1 MNQIG
6 FKGYAQS
13 LGFDPIKA
21 PDLASKELE
30 QGKNEIRN
38 MERKSESDLR
48 VRQAYADSMATAYRQ
63 EADNRN
69 ENQNFET
76 QWRRGYQ
83 EAINQNNRLKTANAN
98 QNVENVSNNF
108 AALGA
113 LSQTAAKL
121 ATDYKAKKDEA
132 DEIYGQNYVIQN
144 GITPKMAFDLETG
157 EQILSQGET
166 QLNAIANQAPNAEV
180 RKTLKGLSGKKLYGA
195 IKQLAIMGGQEYP
208 IWMQE
213 NLDKEII
220 VGDRKTTLR
229 DAQMG
234 DPASR
239 EAAKTVLRNEY
250 LKRFSGI
257 DPAVAN
263 KYLYEDIR
271 RFDSQDNAQYAS
283 QRGKALEAEEDA
295 TNLETLLTNMRG
307 ADKGTAVTTWI
318 LEQAGG
324 DKTAVRAWRSKAMQ
338 LLTIAADSGR
348 FTSQDLNVLLETPV
362 SLGGAAP
369 KPFGDIYRDDVK
381 GLGDAVKKFNRVKNQ
396 EAEESEN
403 ERKESFLK
411 QFTET
416 QLALKRNFT
425 EAEIK
430 AFSDGWMRE
439 FGEQPP
445 SELQGYKTNEVF
457 QKQLGEKNLEY
468 LYANGL
474 LTSKELRSGKYAD
487 TQIIEWETR
496 AAKGDAI
503 NKVSSDARKNY
514 DNQLAATLKGALG
527 NVPGGANQNA
537 SYFPA
542 LETARRDVLRRAQ
555 GLMETG
561 ANPDTAYAQAVKEV
575 SAEIERGKT
584 GQGTYR
590 VNGTIGADGK
600 FKAEAAKDKVGFQL
614 AGDPTGALAGRTRL
628 SNMKAELRKNPGLI
642 SSKKFLLPEEAQQL
656 ASGQGIP
663 PILEALARVIPG
675 ADVIDIANAQLGPG
689 VYNLKPLQRTGANAL
704 VDMVSPEV
712 RRMLT
717 NRSSPIRAITALN
730 QTFGNGQNAYRP
742 LLDLISSQ
750 ESSNDKAG
758 GGYDAFNTGG
768 SAGGTIAYG
777 SGNTFRGQKI
787 SQMTVGQVMDLQAN
801 NDLHATGRYQII
813 RTTLRGLVQAGIAT
827 REELYSPEVQDRLGI
842 ALIKRRS
849 NRFFNNEKGVGDAV
863 AGMGAEWIG
872 LRKVPPQKLQA
883 ALELTKASLQNA
895 NFDTTGWRTGV
906 VYKVGGQGPKG
917 PKTYG
922 PHIDAKMTDNAYFD
936 RNYLDNYIEV
946 NPGSGWMPVSAGPT
960 VKGGEFGASRDGGT
974 RPHTGWDYAFPEGAQ
989 VRLKNG
995 ARVVGKRET
1004 AWGTQLS
1011 IALRDGRTVQFLHG
1025 KG

>member
-1 MNQIG
+1 
-6 FKGYAQS
+6 
-13 LGFDPIKA
+13 
-21 PDLASKELE
+21 
-30 QGKNEIRN
+30 
-38 MERKSESDLR
+38 
-48 VRQAYADSMATAYRQ
+48 
-63 EADNRN
+63 
-69 ENQNFET
+69 
-76 QWRRGYQ
+76 
-83 EAINQNNRLKTANAN
+83 
-98 QNVENVSNNF
+98 
-108 AALGA
+108 
-113 LSQTAAKL
+113 
-121 ATDYKAKKDEA
+121 
-132 DEIYGQNYVIQN
+132 
-144 GITPKMAFDLETG
+144 
-157 EQILSQGET
+157 
-166 QLNAIANQAPNAEV
+166 
-180 RKTLKGLSGKKLYGA
+180 
-195 IKQLAIMGGQEYP
+195 
-208 IWMQE
+208 
-213 NLDKEII
+213 
-220 VGDRKTTLR
+220 
-229 DAQMG
+229 
-234 DPASR
+234 
-239 EAAKTVLRNEY
+239 
-250 LKRFSGI
+250 
-257 DPAVAN
+257 
-263 KYLYEDIR
+263 
-271 RFDSQDNAQYAS
+271 
-283 QRGKALEAEEDA
+283 
-295 TNLETLLTNMRG
+295 
-307 ADKGTAVTTWI
+307 
-318 LEQAGG
+318 
-324 DKTAVRAWRSKAMQ
+324 
-338 LLTIAADSGR
+338 
-348 FTSQDLNVLLETPV
+348 
-362 SLGGAAP
+362 
-369 KPFGDIYRDDVK
+369 
-381 GLGDAVKKFNRVKNQ
+381 
-396 EAEESEN
+396 
-403 ERKESFLK
+403 
-411 QFTET
+411 
-416 QLALKRNFT
+416 
-425 EAEIK
+425 
-430 AFSDGWMRE
+430 
-439 FGEQPP
+439 
-445 SELQGYKTNEVF
+445 
-457 QKQLGEKNLEY
+457 
-468 LYANGL
+468 
-474 LTSKELRSGKYAD
+474 
-487 TQIIEWETR
+487 
-496 AAKGDAI
+496 
-503 NKVSSDARKNY
+503 
-514 DNQLAATLKGALG
+514 
-527 NVPGGANQNA
+527 
-537 SYFPA
+537 
-542 LETARRDVLRRAQ
+542 
-555 GLMETG
+555 
-561 ANPDTAYAQAVKEV
+561 
-575 SAEIERGKT
+575 
-584 GQGTYR
+584 
-590 VNGTIGADGK
+590 
-600 FKAEAAKDKVGFQL
+600 
-614 AGDPTGALAGRTRL
+614 
-628 SNMKAELRKNPGLI
+628 
-642 SSKKFLLPEEAQQL
+642 
-656 ASGQGIP
+656 
-663 PILEALARVIPG
+663 VIPG

>member
-38 MERKSESDLR
+38 MERRSESDLR

-69 ENQNFET
+69 DNQNFET

-83 EAINQNNRLKTANAN
+83 EAVNQNYRIQTANAN
-98 QNVENVSNNF
+98 QNVENVSNTF
-108 AALGA
+108 AALGN

-121 ATDYKAKKDEA
+121 ATDYRAKKDED

-144 GITPKMAFDLETG
+144 GITPKMAFDVELG
-157 EQILSQGET
+157 EQALSQGET
-166 QLNAIANQAPNAEV
+166 QLNALANQASNPEV
-180 RKTLKGLSGKKLYGA
+180 RKTIKGLSGKKLYGA
-195 IKQLAIMGGQEYP
+195 IKQLAIMGAQEYP

-220 VGDRKTTLR
+220 VGDRKTSLR
-229 DAQMG
+229 QAQMG
-234 DPASR
+234 DPTNR
-239 EAAKTVLRNEY
+239 GAAKAVLRNEY

-263 KYLYEDIR
+263 KYLYEALN
-271 RFDSQDNAQYAS
+271 RFDAQDDAQYAT

-295 TNLETLLTNMRG
+295 ENTTTLMTNIRG
-307 ADKGTAVTTWI
+307 PEGGAAVTTWI

-324 DKTAVRAWRSKAMQ
+324 DKSAVRGWRSKAME
-338 LLTIAADSGR
+338 LLSAQANVGS
-348 FTSQDLNVLLETPV
+348 FTSTDFQKLYDTPV

-369 KPFGDIYRDDVK
+369 QKFGELYPEIK
-381 GLGDAVKKFNRVKNQ
+381 GLENAVNKYNNAKNQ
-396 EAEESEN
+396 QSEEDDRQ
-403 ERKESFLK
+403 RKISFEK
-411 QFTET
+411 QASD
-416 QLALKRNFT
+416 LLSNLGRPPT

-430 AFSDGWMRE
+430 ELKEGYMRE
-439 FGEQPP
+439 FK
-445 SELQGYKTNEVF
+445 ELSVPGYLKDLQSREAF
-457 QKQLGEKNLEY
+457 QKDLGNKNLEF

-474 LTSKELRSGKYAD
+474 LNSKELRTTGKYTSD
-487 TQIIEWETR
+487 QIIEWEAR
-496 AAKGDAI
+496 AKKGDAI
-503 NKVSSDARKNY
+503 NKISKTTR
-514 DNQLAATLKGALG
+514 DNADDQVEGALRGALG
-527 NVPGGANQNA
+527 NVPGGANQNT
-537 SYFPA
+537 SYFAA
-542 LETARRDVLRRAQ
+542 LTYAQRDVLSRAQ
-555 GLMETG
+555 GLMQTME
-561 ANPDTAYAQAVKEV
+561 PDVAY
-575 SAEIERGKT
+575 
-584 GQGTYR
+584 
-590 VNGTIGADGK
+590 
-600 FKAEAAKDKVGFQL
+600 AEAAKQVVADIANGKNGVGKYKVNGTTVNGKFVAEAKPKLVGFQL
-614 AGDPTGALAGRTRL
+614 AGDPTGASNAQTRL
-628 SNMKAELRKNPGLI
+628 RIIGNELDKNKSLI
-642 SSKKFLLPEEAQQL
+642 QTKKYLTEGEVQQL
-656 ASGQGIP
+656 VNGQGIP
-663 PILEALARVIPG
+663 AVLEGIAKQTPG
-675 ADVIDIANAQLGPG
+675 ADVIDVANAQLGAFG
-689 VYNLKPLQRTGANAL
+689 LKPFQRTGANAI

-717 NRSSPIRAITALN
+717 NRSSPIRAMTALN
-730 QTFGNGQNAYRP
+730 RTYGNGSDAYRP
-742 LLDLISSQ
+742 LLDLIASQ

-758 GGYDAFNTGG
+758 NGYNSFNTGG
-768 SAGGTIAYG
+768 SAGGTVPYG
-777 SGNTFRGQKI
+777 SGNSFRGQKI
-787 SQMTVGQVMDLQAN
+787 SQMTVGQVMDLQVSE
-801 NDLHATGRYQII
+801 DLHATGRYQII
-813 RTTLRGLVQAGIAT
+813 GKTLRGLVKAGVAK

-842 ALIKRRS
+842 ALIKGRS
-849 NRFFNNEKGVGDAV
+849 NRFFTTGKGLGDAV

-872 LRKVPPQKLQA
+872 LQKVSPAKIQA
-883 ALELTKASLQNA
+883 TLELTKASLQNA

-917 PKTYG
+917 PTTYG
-922 PHIDAKMTDNAYFD
+922 PHIDAKMSDNAYFD
-936 RNYLDNYIEV
+936 RNYLDNYVEV
-946 NPGSGWMPVSAGPT
+946 NPGNGWVPVSAGQT
-960 VKGGEFGASRDGGT
+960 VNNGEFGASRDGGT
-974 RPHTGWDYAFPEGAQ
+974 RSHTGWDYAFPTGAQ

>member
-38 MERKSESDLR
+38 MERRSESDLR

-69 ENQNFET
+69 DNQNFET

-83 EAINQNNRLKTANAN
+83 EAVNQNYRIQTANAN

-121 ATDYKAKKDEA
+121 ATDYRAKKDEE

-144 GITPKMAFDLETG
+144 GITPKMAFDVELG
-157 EQILSQGET
+157 EQALSQGET
-166 QLNAIANQAPNAEV
+166 QLNALANQASNPEV

-229 DAQMG
+229 QAQMG

-239 EAAKTVLRNEY
+239 SAARTVLRNEY

-271 RFDSQDNAQYAS
+271 RFDALDNSQYAA
-283 QRGKALEAEEDA
+283 QRGKALELEEDA
-295 TNLETLLTNMRG
+295 ENTSTLMTNIRG
-307 ADKGTAVTTWI
+307 PEGGTAVTTWI

-324 DKTAVRAWRSKAMQ
+324 DKTAVRAWRNKAMQ
-338 LLTIAADSGR
+338 LLSAQANVGN
-348 FTSQDLNVLLETPV
+348 FTSTDYQKLYDTPV

-369 KPFGDIYRDDVK
+369 QKFGDLYKDDIQ
-381 GLGDAVKKFNRVKNQ
+381 GLGDAVKKYNNAQNQ
-396 EAEESEN
+396 QSEEDDRQ
-403 ERKESFLK
+403 RKISFEK
-411 QFTET
+411 QTT
-416 QLALKRNFT
+416 DTLLSLGRPPT

-430 AFSDGWMRE
+430 ALSEGYMRE

-445 SELQGYKTNEVF
+445 SFIKGLQSNETY
-457 QKQLGEKNLEY
+457 QKDIGNKNLEF
-468 LYANGL
+468 LYANGM
-474 LTSKELRSGKYAD
+474 LTTKELRTSGKYSPD
-487 TQIIEWETR
+487 QIIEWESR
-496 AAKGDAI
+496 ASKGDAV
-503 NKVSSDARKNY
+503 NKISTDARKNY
-514 DNQLAATLKGALG
+514 DNQLAAQLKGALG

-542 LETARRDVLRRAQ
+542 LERARKDVLRRAQ

-561 ANPDTAYAQAVKEV
+561 ASPDTAYAQAVKEV
-575 SAEIERGKT
+575 SAEIDRGKT
-584 GQGTYR
+584 GQGIYR
-590 VNGTIGADGK
+590 VNGVIGADGK
-600 FKAEAAKDKVGFQL
+600 FKPEPEPAKVGFQL
-614 AGDPTGALAGRTRL
+614 AGDPTGAKSARTRVQII
-628 SNMKAELRKNPGLI
+628 KAELSKNQSLI
-642 SSKKFLLPEEAQQL
+642 KTKKYITAEEAQQI
-656 ASGQGIP
+656 ASGQGVP
-663 PILEALARVIPG
+663 PVLEALAKNIPG
-675 ADVIDIANAQLGPG
+675 ADVIDVANAQLGAFG
-689 VYNLKPLQRTGANAL
+689 LKPIQRTGANAI

-717 NRSSPIRAITALN
+717 NRSSPIRAMAALN
-730 QTFGNGQNAYRP
+730 RTYGNGSDAYRP
-742 LLDLISSQ
+742 LLDLIASQ

-758 GGYDAFNTGG
+758 NGYNSFNTGG
-768 SAGGTIAYG
+768 SAGGTVAYG

-787 SQMTVGQVMDLQAN
+787 SQMTVGQVMDLQVSE
-801 NDLHATGRYQII
+801 DLHATGRYQII
-813 RTTLRGLVQAGIAT
+813 GKTLRGLVKAGVAK

-842 ALIKRRS
+842 SLIKGRS
-849 NRFFNNEKGVGDAV
+849 NRFFTTGKGLGDAV

-872 LRKVPPQKLQA
+872 LQKVSPAKIQST
-883 ALELTKASLQNA
+883 LELTKASLQNA

-917 PKTYG
+917 PTTYG
-922 PHIDAKMTDNAYFD
+922 PHIDAKMSDNAYFD
-936 RNYLDNYIEV
+936 RNYLDNYVEV
-946 NPGSGWMPVSAGPT
+946 NPGNGWVPVSAGQT
-960 VKGGEFGASRDGGT
+960 VNGGEFGASRDGGT
-974 RPHTGWDYAFPEGAQ
+974 RSHTGWDYAFPAGAQ